1 MISFICT
8 KLCCNKLYFMCDCIL
23 ESCCSASIHSF
34 VRWKYVSS
42 NIWTNFPPFL
52 AAMFSKAPANAARF
66 SALFAIMRCIV
77 AHIGSTSLR
86 LEEPPKIT
94 PVDCASGIA
103 VFRYCWMIQK
113 VVVKKVVP
121 LSPVANCTTFHGRQS
136 PPKNSM
142 QLAEKNDDDAMRQ
155 IRRYCIHNI
164 QSASIWICLFMS
176 LSLFPSRYIAF
187 CGQTCLAI
195 YHILS
200 MPTLLQRRIE
210 V

>member
-1 MISFICT
+1 MIFSFPQNSVVINYT
-8 KLCCNKLYFMCDCIL
+8 LYAIVSWNHVVQLAF
-23 ESCCSASIHSF
+23 IHLF
-34 VRWKYVSS
+34 DE
-42 NIWTNFPPFL
+42 NMHLQIWTNFPPFL

-77 AHIGSTSLR
+77 ARIGSTSLR

-94 PVDCASGIA
+94 PVDCTSGIA
-103 VFRYCWMIQK
+103 VFRYFWMIQK
-113 VVVKKVVP
+113 VVVEKVVP
-121 LSPVANCTTFHGRQS
+121 LSLVTKCTTFHGRQS

-142 QLAEKNDDDAMRQ
+142 QWAEKKYDDAMRQ

-176 LSLFPSRYIAF
+176 VFVFFSWYIAF
-187 CGQTCLAI
+187 CGQTCLATC
-195 YHILS
+195 HILL
-200 MPTLLQRRIE
+200 MPTFLQRRTE